1 MAKVKHPKW
10 VEQVTLPS
18 DSYSPGIIQQ
28 SLGTRVWVRE
38 CPTKPDWISAR
49 NTEVYV
55 KNKKKSRLLISVGES
70 WTYGDNFQG
79 VQSGLGRDNITYRV
93 NHSFASHSAKML
105 DSDLILSA
113 VPGNCNQNMLQDL
126 DRLLEEYSVLY
137 EEVFVQLQLTS
148 PGRDQSKIEDK
159 HRLLKGYDNLYTTK
173 QTLTNKMTDAE
184 WFQAY
189 DTMMLTE
196 YDRILKLHTNVNG
209 LVWKNFNPFQVDFN
223 TESFIIVTCPWVR
236 LTSQMHGNV
245 FDLPVINE
253 AGWWT
258 EHYSTYGN
266 VEGKQEYMMK
276 QLDNLE
282 ASNKLLKTSSLNGFH
297 PNETFHA
304 IWALYILGKTEWVT
318 L

>member
-1 MAKVKHPKW
+1 MDKHDWPKH
-10 VEQVTLPS
+10 VEAITPKSNRENML
-18 DSYSPGIIQQ
+18 IINDI
-28 SLGTRVWVRE
+28 L
-38 CPTKPDWISAR
+38 
-49 NTEVYV
+49 
-55 KNKKKSRLLISVGES
+55 
-70 WTYGDNFQG
+70 
-79 VQSGLGRDNITYRV
+79 DNIAEPP
-93 NHSFASHSAKML
+93 S
-105 DSDLILSA
+105 
-113 VPGNCNQNMLQDL
+113 
-126 DRLLEEYSVLY
+126 
-137 EEVFVQLQLTS
+137 
-148 PGRDQSKIEDK
+148 
-159 HRLLKGYDNLYTTK
+159 
-173 QTLTNKMTDAE
+173 DAE

-253 AGWWT
+253 AGWWA